1 MKRMATIIAA
11 ALIFITAWSVNEN
24 QRQLDAQYKQIFA
37 QTESQTKTEQKT
49 SSVTTPE
56 IVSDALKAETVQTPE
71 PVVEPQPAVVTQA
84 VGGCEN
90 YRSIVSQ
97 YDWDV
102 RTAMAVMQQE
112 STMQGIP
119 CNPNARNDSDN
130 HMSWAGCMGSF
141 GLFQINCSHG
151 QVFDPA
157 QNIAIAYSMYKARGW
172 QPWSAYTTGA
182 YAKYLR

>member
-1 MKRMATIIAA
+1 MKRMATLIAA
-11 ALIFITAWSVNEN
+11 VLIFITAWSVNQS

-37 QTESQTKTEQKT
+37 QNESQTKTEQKT
-49 SSVTTPE
+49 PTVATPE
-56 IVSDALKAETVQTPE
+56 KPSEASTVENVQTPE
-71 PVVEPQPAVVTQA
+71 PVVETPPVVVTQA
-84 VGGCEN
+84 VGGCES

-112 STMQGIP
+112 STMNGIP
-119 CNPNARNDSDN
+119 CNPNARNDADN

-151 QVFDPA
+151 QLFDPA
-157 QNIAIAYSMYKARGW
+157 QNVAVAYSMYKARGW